1 MEEVLPEH
9 CQGGNCLHWALETS
23 SGTFLFHP
31 YHLVAA
37 SSKLKLP
44 FSHPCSFFCLFPC
57 TLTLHFQFW
66 SDEGRFYLKL
76 FLTGH
81 KAKLG
86 KVPRQ
91 IKILV
96 ILLWNEHKGQIFN
109 CLNLNS
115 VDHEPAESHVS
126 LRKLDWFLITTIC
139 IITVIVKFL
148 EVRHGNTLCHCIK

>member
-1 MEEVLPEH
+1 MEEGLREH
-9 CQGGNCLHWALETS
+9 CQGGNCLCWALEAS

-31 YHLVAA
+31 YQLVAA

-44 FSHPCSFFCLFPC
+44 FSCPCSFSCLFSGMP
-57 TLTLHFQFW
+57 TLGAQFR
-66 SDEGRFYLKL
+66 SDEGRFYLKKL
-76 FLTGH
+76 FLSGH

-91 IKILV
+91 IKNPV
-96 ILLWNEHKGQIFN
+96 ILLWKEHKGQILN

-126 LRKLDWFLITTIC
+126 LRKPDWFLIATIYV
-139 IITVIVKFL
+139 ITVL
-148 EVRHGNTLCHCIK
+148 